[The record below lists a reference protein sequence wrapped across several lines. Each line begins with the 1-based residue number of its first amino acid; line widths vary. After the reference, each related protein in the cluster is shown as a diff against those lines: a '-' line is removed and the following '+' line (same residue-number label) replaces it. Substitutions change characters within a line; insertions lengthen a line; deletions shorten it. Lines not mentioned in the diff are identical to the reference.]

1 MFFSSF
7 KMKKWGNATS
17 KKIYLLV
24 VKKTSQDGT
33 VDNLVDGMAVIVVG
47 EEFVNLRAEDL
58 DGGTRRH
65 HKKKDHH
72 ICCSRHC

>member
-33 VDNLVDGMAVIVVG
+33 VNNLVDGVAVIVVG
-47 EEFVNLRAEDL
+47 EVVVDLRAEDL
-58 DGGTRRH
+58 DGGARRH
-65 HKKKDHH
+65 HKKKNHH
-72 ICCSRHC
+72 DSCSRHC